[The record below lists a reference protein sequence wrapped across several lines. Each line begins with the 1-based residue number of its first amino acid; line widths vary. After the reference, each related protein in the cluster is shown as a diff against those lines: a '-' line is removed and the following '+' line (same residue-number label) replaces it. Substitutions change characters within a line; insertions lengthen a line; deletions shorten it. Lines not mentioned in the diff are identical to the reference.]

1 MLTRVDLTLDCA
13 NPEVLAVFWRTAA
26 GYVNE
31 PPPPPFRTRDEW
43 LAQFADEDDDV
54 MGAAWLR
61 DPTGV
66 APRLCLLQ
74 VPEPKTAKNRLHLD
88 LRVSG
93 SGTPEEKWSRVTVEV
108 ARLTAAGRGRGLHV
122 HGSPRGHDRPRGQR
136 VLRRMTAG
144 AGSDAAIR
152 DLGGRPGFVNA
163 APDALRSRLLSN
175 QHGQQMTTGL
185 PGGRPAPRTGWVL
198 DNAVELFGLRVVR
211 PHP

>member
-1 MLTRVDLTLDCA
+1 MLIRVDLTLDCA
-13 NPEVLAVFWRTAA
+13 NPEALAAFWRTAA

-43 LAQFADEDDDV
+43 LAQFVDEDDGV
-54 MGAAWLR
+54 MGAAWLH

-108 ARLTAAGRGRGLHV
+108 ARLTAAGGAVVCTFTGHHV
-122 HGSPRGHDRPRGQR
+122 VMIDPEGNEFC
-136 VLRRMTAG
+136 VA
-144 AGSDAAIR
+144 
-152 DLGGRPGFVNA
+152 
-163 APDALRSRLLSN
+163 
-175 QHGQQMTTGL
+175 
-185 PGGRPAPRTGWVL
+185 
-198 DNAVELFGLRVVR
+198 
-211 PHP
+211 